1 MMEWHDKRRFLLY
14 GFERMIFKEKMF
26 NNYWIKSNFP
36 NHQWQVPQ
44 VGHLK
49 SYLARMPLPGWT
61 KTAWKLMLLYP
72 LRRIPLWRF
81 QGIFQIQ
88 AGLAKRSTR
97 LNLVRSLHVWSV
109 KISER
114 VVATNAS
121 TKMTSQ
127 IFKKTST
134 ACVFHVCWL
143 KFLLYPEKR
152 ICPGKVGYEFRWIT
166 ALSLYD
172 CFKKAQLRK
181 VGQDTVHSTVLRRG
195 TCDFYHPKETSNL
208 PLVSGRQCLYKT

>member
-1 MMEWHDKRRFLLY
+1 MTSTSSRS
-14 GFERMIFKEKMF
+14 FKKLF
-26 NNYWIKSNFP
+26 F
-36 NHQWQVPQ
+36 
-44 VGHLK
+44 
-49 SYLARMPLPGWT
+49 ARINLPGWT
-61 KTAWKLMLLYP
+61 KTAWKLADPSWARQTVNATKLGAEP
-72 LRRIPLWRF
+72 ACV
-81 QGIFQIQ
+81 G
-88 AGLAKRSTR
+88 K
-97 LNLVRSLHVWSV
+97 V
-109 KISER
+109 KIGER

-172 CFKKAQLRK
+172 CLKRLNCERSFKTLCILRFCGEAHVPSTIPRK
-181 VGQDTVHSTVLRRG
+181 HQTCHWFLVGSA
-195 TCDFYHPKETSNL
+195 YIN
-208 PLVSGRQCLYKT
+208 KTW